1 MLSFT
6 RVPRVSSHIF
16 LLVNPQL
23 HVATAQSSRSLC
35 PQLTSVSHL
44 PGLRSFTTHTL
55 PGRAVTCHPPNR
67 YLTSGFLCQWFESR
81 VGGDK
86 WRRNI
91 QLTTP
96 RLENLT
102 PVQISELSEAAYE
115 KLADETLDALADY
128 FEDLTDE
135 AFTGADYDVVFS
147 SGVLT
152 VKVGGD
158 HGTYVINKQTP
169 NKQIWLSSPTSGP
182 KRYDWTGENWV
193 YIHDGISLH
202 HLLSKEFSII
212 YNKKMDLCDL
222 PYS

>member
-1 MLSFT
+1 MLVFT
-6 RVPRVSSHIF
+6 KTPFIYSQTCH
-16 LLVNPQL
+16 LANTQL
-23 HVATAQSSRSLC
+23 NMVTAQRVRNLSNQLRSL
-35 PQLTSVSHL
+35 PHLTGVPPL
-44 PGLRSFTTHTL
+44 TRHTL
-55 PGRAVTCHPPNR
+55 RPICQPPN
-67 YLTSGFLCQWFESR
+67 QWFESR
-81 VGGDK
+81 VDGDR
-86 WRRNI
+86 WRKNI
-91 QLTTP
+91 HLTSP
-96 RLENLT
+96 RLKKPI
-102 PVQISELSEAAYE
+102 PVQIRELSEAAYE

-182 KRYDWTGENWV
+182 KRYDWTGEHWV
-193 YIHDGISLH
+193 YTHDGMNLH
-202 HLLSKEFSII
+202 QLLSKELSII
-212 YNKKMDLCDL
+212 FNKNMDLSDL